1 MDQVECDTSGQSRGG
16 VREAKMTSLTLA
28 TTQWFIRRG
37 IFKKDCPVL
46 DMKGNPI
53 GRMESTLGVPLEPLE
68 SNVTFSV
75 GGVKHRPAERSGE
88 SSGRLNAGS

>member
-1 MDQVECDTSGQSRGG
+1 
-16 VREAKMTSLTLA
+16 
-28 TTQWFIRRG
+28 
-37 IFKKDCPVL
+37 
-46 DMKGNPI
+46 MKGNPI